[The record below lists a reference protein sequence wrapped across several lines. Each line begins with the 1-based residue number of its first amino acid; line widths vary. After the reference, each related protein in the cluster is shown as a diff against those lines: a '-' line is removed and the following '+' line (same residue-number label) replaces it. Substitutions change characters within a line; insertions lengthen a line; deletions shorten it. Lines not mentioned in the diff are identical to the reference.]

1 MFYVPVGKVK
11 FKSDLSCETNGECFV
26 HCRCYL
32 EFEPAAGD
40 CGRIPNALYVSLHMT
55 QLRDRLELRLYDDM
69 DAMERMQE
77 IGEKQKA
84 AAMREKRLD
93 TNR

>member
-1 MFYVPVGKVK
+1 
-11 FKSDLSCETNGECFV
+11 
-26 HCRCYL
+26 
-32 EFEPAAGD
+32 
-40 CGRIPNALYVSLHMT
+40 MT

-93 TNR
+93 TNRFGLPLSDWFIDISLSLVWRVYLWYGDRDWFKHTKHIYR